1 MHAACGVG
9 GASRRPLSRQGEL
22 LSACVPRLQPHH
34 ERMAGFT
41 EMRLLRLLRLL
52 SLLKV
57 ERQMRGL
64 TIIKKV
70 LSAKISQLIV
80 YAHHHY
86 PCRKTRL
93 CETHVRVA
101 ESKSCQSRRCPD
113 SGDNN
118 YSGNAAQTPAAMTV
132 RVLVQV
138 GVRCAGAGWV
148 LRHGDVVPREQ
159 PRRQHGPPH

>member
-1 MHAACGVG
+1 MQLIDLVCVVAFYIDIFNLLSVAVRTTPTPRPFTALRAAQSGRRGGRVGGGCMHALLAVG
-9 GASRRPLSRQGEL
+9 GASRRPLSPRL
-22 LSACVPRLQPHH
+22 LSVFCVWSQPHH

-80 YAHHHY
+80 
-86 PCRKTRL
+86 
-93 CETHVRVA
+93 
-101 ESKSCQSRRCPD
+101 
-113 SGDNN
+113 
-118 YSGNAAQTPAAMTV
+118 
-132 RVLVQV
+132 
-138 GVRCAGAGWV
+138 
-148 LRHGDVVPREQ
+148 
-159 PRRQHGPPH
+159 

>member
-1 MHAACGVG
+1 MQLIDLVCVVAFYIDIFNLLSVAVRTTPTPPPLRSPPRYPIRAARGKGGWWVHACPACSG
-9 GASRRPLSRQGEL
+9 GASRRPLSLRL
-22 LSACVPRLQPHH
+22 LSVFFVCGRSQPHH

-80 YAHHHY
+80 
-86 PCRKTRL
+86 
-93 CETHVRVA
+93 
-101 ESKSCQSRRCPD
+101 
-113 SGDNN
+113 
-118 YSGNAAQTPAAMTV
+118 
-132 RVLVQV
+132 
-138 GVRCAGAGWV
+138 
-148 LRHGDVVPREQ
+148 
-159 PRRQHGPPH
+159 

>member
-1 MHAACGVG
+1 
-9 GASRRPLSRQGEL
+9 
-22 LSACVPRLQPHH
+22 
-34 ERMAGFT
+34 MAGFT

-80 YAHHHY
+80 YAHLHH
-86 PCRKTRL
+86 PCRHHLTESQSLRL
-93 CETHVRVA
+93 MS
-101 ESKSCQSRRCPD
+101 ESQSRNHVSLDAAQTPAIIIILE
-113 SGDNN
+113 
-118 YSGNAAQTPAAMTV
+118 NAAQTPAAMTV

-138 GVRCAGAGWV
+138 GVRCAGAGWL